1 MTDETQVETPIE
13 DAPGL
18 PESDSSTEIVE
29 TPKADDASPE
39 TPRDED
45 GKFLSANAQKRIDAL
60 TREKYDREREAQYWR
75 EQALRNEPK
84 PEPPKAPEPVKLPTL
99 EEVGYD
105 EAKYQAALIEYATK
119 HAEEVVTRRLTEA
132 EQKRTEQTRAGK
144 FLERVQEVAKANPDF
159 DPNEIF
165 QRQFYPVSETMR
177 EIMLDSDSGA
187 DLLHWVH
194 TNQDQ
199 AAKIA
204 NLPPHLAAKEMG
216 RIEAILEQRKAS
228 PPPRPTVSKAPPPP
242 PRVEDAET
250 TMTGVK
256 PSDAESDKLSDAEW
270 RRMREKELKRKKV

>member
-1 MTDETQVETPIE
+1 MPVE

-18 PESDSSTEIVE
+18 PVSDSSTEIVE

-84 PEPPKAPEPVKLPTL
+84 PEPKVEVTQKLPTL
-99 EEVGYD
+99 EEFGYD
-105 EAKYQAALIEYATK
+105 ESKYQSALIQYATK
-119 HAEEVVTRRLTEA
+119 QAEEVVTRRLSEVDAQRAEQSRIESFVTRQKEFAKATPDFEDRVFRDPSLPITEA
-132 EQKRTEQTRAGK
+132 MRDVIVDSPSGPELAYYLATNREAAEQ
-144 FLERVQEVAKANPDF
+144 
-159 DPNEIF
+159 
-165 QRQFYPVSETMR
+165 
-177 EIMLDSDSGA
+177 
-187 DLLHWVH
+187 
-194 TNQDQ
+194 
-199 AAKIA
+199 IA
-204 NLPPHLAAKEMG
+204 RLPAHLAALEMG
-216 RIEAILEQRKAS
+216 RIEGRLSAQKEAKT
-228 PPPRPTVSKAPPPP
+228 RPAPVTKAPPPP